1 MFKNMMEEERKRADS
16 LSKIR
21 HVCKCGHS
29 VYIPAKNKF
38 VYCSH
43 CNCKV
48 FKNDLCKFE
57 YELFRVMGKVNNEQV
72 SS

>member
-1 MFKNMMEEERKRADS
+1 MFKKERKRADE

-21 HVCKCGHS
+21 HICKCGHS

-43 CNCKV
+43 CCRRV
-48 FKNDLCKFE
+48 FKNNLCKFE
-57 YELFRVMGKVNNEQV
+57 YELFRTMGKVNNEQV
-72 SS
+72 VSS